1 MHKKLEK
8 TVTKIE
14 VTLTNVVEKIKEFYK
29 EKEWHF
35 LTLNGVA
42 LEENRVEIQWIFA
55 KYAAMDEVVVFYA
68 KINYD
73 EIVPSIEDIIP
84 SAIISQREIVD
95 MFGVEVEGSSKGL
108 YLDEDSL
115 QMPLACRTSSS

>member
-1 MHKKLEK
+1 MMI
-8 TVTKIE
+8 KIE
-14 VTLTNVVEKIKEFYK
+14 VSLENVRKKIKEFYK

-42 LEENRVEIQWIFA
+42 LEENILEVQWIFS
-55 KYAAMDEVVVFYA
+55 KYEAMDEVVTFYA
-68 KINYD
+68 KINHD
-73 EIVPSIEDIIP
+73 EIVPSIVDIVP

-115 QMPLACRTSSS
+115 QMPLACKS

>member
-1 MHKKLEK
+1 MI
-8 TVTKIE
+8 KIE
-14 VTLTNVVEKIKEFYK
+14 VSLENVKDKIKEFYK

-42 LEENRVEIQWIFA
+42 LEDDKVEIQWIFS
-55 KYAAMDEVVVFYA
+55 KYEAMDEVVVFYA
-68 KINYD
+68 KIDYKD
-73 EIVPSIEDIIP
+73 IVPSITDIIP

-108 YLDEDSL
+108 YLDEDSP
-115 QMPLACRTSSS
+115 QMPLACRV

>member
-1 MHKKLEK
+1 MI
-8 TVTKIE
+8 KIE
-14 VTLTNVVEKIKEFYK
+14 VSLENVIEKIKEFYK

-35 LTLNGVA
+35 LTINGVA
-42 LEENRVEIQWIFA
+42 LEDNKVEVQWIFS
-55 KYAAMDEVVVFYA
+55 KYEAMDQVVVFHADIDY
-68 KINYD
+68 KD
-73 EIVPSIEDIIP
+73 VVPSIVDIVP

-115 QMPLACRTSSS
+115 QMPLACKS